1 MTVTAQMIIS
11 EATCADAADV
21 IRLFGALHRYNAALD
36 PRFALADHW
45 EDLVDAYLEQSR
57 HSDESAW
64 LLAHVGTE
72 AVGFVL
78 VEVHTDAPLYK
89 HRRWA
94 EIVGLYVDEE
104 HWGSEVADRLMEH
117 AYAWAQ
123 EHHLHT
129 MQLYVTATNERAQRF
144 YARHG
149 FEPSQQILRRTLL
162 PTPADGEAP
171 SPSNERSHFSE
182 GGTRPF

>member
-1 MTVTAQMIIS
+1 MTATAQVMIG
-11 EATCADAADV
+11 EATSGDANDV

-36 PRFALADHW
+36 PRFELVDNWA
-45 EDLVDAYLEQSR
+45 DLVAVYLEQSH

-64 LLAHVGTE
+64 LLAHVGTQV
-72 AVGFVL
+72 VGFVL
-78 VEVHTDAPLYK
+78 VEVHTDSPLYK

-104 HWGSEVADRLMEH
+104 HRGGDVADRLMEH

-123 EHHLHT
+123 EHQLHT
-129 MQLYVTATNERAQRF
+129 MQLYVTATNERAHRF

-162 PTPADGEAP
+162 PMPDAEQAVPPVRD
-171 SPSNERSHFSE
+171 RLHFGE

>member
-21 IRLFGALHRYNAALD
+21 IGLFGALHRYNAALD
-36 PRFALADHW
+36 PRFELADHW
-45 EDLVDAYLEQSR
+45 EDLVDTYLEQSR

-64 LLAHVGTE
+64 LLARVGTE
-72 AVGFVL
+72 TVGFVL
-78 VEVHTDAPLYK
+78 VEVHTDSPLYK

-94 EIVGLYVDEE
+94 EIVGLYVDGE
-104 HWGSEVADRLMEH
+104 HRGGEVADRLMEY
-117 AYAWAQ
+117 AYVWAQ

-162 PTPADGEAP
+162 PMPDAEQAVPPMRD
-171 SPSNERSHFSE
+171 RLHFGE